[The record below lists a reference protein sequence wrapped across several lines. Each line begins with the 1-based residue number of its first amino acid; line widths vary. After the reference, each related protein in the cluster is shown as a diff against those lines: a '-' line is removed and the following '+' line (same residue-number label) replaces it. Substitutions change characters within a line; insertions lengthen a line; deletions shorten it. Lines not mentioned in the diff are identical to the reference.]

1 MRPGF
6 RLLLVL
12 AAAAVG
18 GWSAAPGAA
27 SQDPSAIAETPEAR
41 GVGRVLMAAELAAW
55 GRERA
60 SPDALRLAATLLDE
74 VPLRVGRAGDADVEP
89 VLSAAALR
97 REAAELQAARDE
109 VQVSGSRVR
118 PPGRQA
124 PAAPPPPPPPPAPP
138 PPPPPAYGVRSSPF
152 GAGPVSTVK
161 RLASRE
167 SWSFDVEARGAEILR
182 VAVVGD
188 GDAPVDLVVRDAGGK
203 TLCDQGPG
211 DHFPVCTLAPNAPA
225 RLRIGVINR
234 GGLWTRV
241 QVITN

>member
-124 PAAPPPPPPPPAPP
+124 PAAPERCAASAPA
-138 PPPPPAYGVRSSPF
+138 
-152 GAGPVSTVK
+152 
-161 RLASRE
+161 ASR
-167 SWSFDVEARGAEILR
+167 SNV
-182 VAVVGD
+182 
-188 GDAPVDLVVRDAGGK
+188 P
-203 TLCDQGPG
+203 
-211 DHFPVCTLAPNAPA
+211 PNSAHISRP
-225 RLRIGVINR
+225 RSIQVSIG
-234 GGLWTRV
+234 
-241 QVITN
+241 